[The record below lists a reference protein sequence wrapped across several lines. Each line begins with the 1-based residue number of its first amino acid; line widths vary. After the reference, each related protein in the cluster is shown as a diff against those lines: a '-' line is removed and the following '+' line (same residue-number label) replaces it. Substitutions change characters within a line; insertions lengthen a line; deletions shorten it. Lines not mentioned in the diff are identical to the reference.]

1 MQSVLPVSFQAGN
14 SCQRL
19 PVLQVSATRTF
30 KSGSAGFAA
39 GVDSA
44 SVSSVSTAVSSMSVP
59 SVPFDEGA
67 IGEGS
72 GTSLGLEAIGDVW
85 VGCKNWLELSED
97 LV

>member
-1 MQSVLPVSFQAGN
+1 MP
-14 SCQRL
+14 
-19 PVLQVSATRTF
+19 QVPAASTF
-30 KSGSAGFAA
+30 KSGSASFAS

-44 SVSSVSTAVSSMSVP
+44 SVSSVSTAVSSISVP
-59 SVPFDEGA
+59 SVPFDDGA

-72 GTSLGLEAIGDVW
+72 GTSLGLEAIGEVW